1 MTPRTP
7 NHGRGFGV
15 SLRRSHDGFRPAFT
29 LVELLVVIA
38 IIGILI
44 ALLLPAVQAARGAAR
59 RMHCTNNLKQC
70 MLAMHLYHDSYKA
83 FPGIMSY
90 TQQTFSVQSKL
101 LPFAEQAN
109 LQDLIDFNK
118 PILGNGPTGA
128 LNGDNAEAAKH
139 VVPIFRCPSDGE
151 NDIYT
156 EFFTLTSDQAFAGGN
171 YMICTGS
178 ATGTYYDIQYQTDG
192 LFYVNSYRRMAH
204 VRDGTSNTLAMSETL
219 LGDHTPTTS
228 GPMPTGTDQTRCMA
242 QGNAW
247 APKNSG
253 PGYTGISN
261 PDIPN
266 DLLSNTSNVWMGW
279 RAMAWIISKPHMCTF
294 STYSPPNPPYAD
306 WVARGNGFFAA
317 RSLHPGGV
325 NAAMTDGSVH
335 FVSDTVELA
344 TWRALGTVAGGEV
357 VNSNW

>member
-1 MTPRTP
+1 MTLDTP
-7 NHGRGFGV
+7 QDRRELVTVARGCRDD
-15 SLRRSHDGFRPAFT
+15 LRLAFT

-59 RMHCTNNLKQC
+59 RAHCTNNLKQC
-70 MLAMHLYHDSYKA
+70 MLAMHLYHDSCKA
-83 FPGIMSY
+83 FPGIMGY

-128 LNGDNAEAAKH
+128 LNGDNGEAAKH
-139 VVPIFRCPSDGE
+139 VVPMFRCPSDGE

-156 EFFTLTSDQAFAGGN
+156 EFFTLSPGQAFAGGN

-178 ATGTYYDIQYQTDG
+178 ATGTNYDIRHRTDG
-192 LFYVNSYRRMAH
+192 LFYVNSYLRMAN
-204 VRDGTSNTLAMSETL
+204 VCDGTSCTVAMSETL
-219 LGDHTPTTS
+219 LGNHTPTTP
-228 GPMPTGTDQTRCMA
+228 GPMPDGTDQSRCMA
-242 QGNAW
+242 MGNAW
-247 APKNSG
+247 APNSSG
-253 PGYTGISN
+253 PGYPGICN

-266 DLLSNTSNVWMGW
+266 DLLSNSSNMWMGW

-294 STYSPPNPPYAD
+294 STYSAPNPPYAD

-317 RSLHPGGV
+317 RSQHPGGV
-325 NAAMTDGSVH
+325 NAAMTDGSVR
-335 FVSDTVELA
+335 FVSETIELDM
-344 TWRALGTVAGGEV
+344 WHALGTVAGREV
-357 VNSNW
+357 IRGNW